1 LTGFTDKGF
10 PKLSYAMQL
19 PDVAGRVNDGNAAN
33 LLDAFIRGNRD
44 DQPRKG
50 EGSILQGLNL
60 MNNPFILNRTH
71 ATGNSASM
79 LVIQNLSK
87 SNTDLINTLYLN
99 VLSRYPSPEEL
110 AKSEAAIPASGNA
123 RTVAVT
129 DLVWSLY
136 NKVDF
141 IFNY

>member
-1 LTGFTDKGF
+1 TDKGF
-10 PKLSYAMQL
+10 PNVSYAMQL
-19 PDVAGRVNDGNAAN
+19 PDVAGNRVNDGNAAN

-60 MNNPFILNRTH
+60 MNNPFVVNRTH
-71 ATGNSASM
+71 ATGTAASA
-79 LVIQNLSK
+79 LIVQNLSR
-87 SNTDLINTLYLN
+87 SNSDLINTLYLAI
-99 VLSRYPSPEEL
+99 LSRYPTPEEL
-110 AKSEAAIPASGNA
+110 AKSLAGIPASGNA
-123 RTVAVT
+123 RTSAVS